1 MFALIFLL
9 CSWTFTLNADQ
20 GSGIDPDGARIA
32 AAGDHRCTIDRNGTC
47 VGGFTADSGGGMD
60 PNG

>member
-9 CSWTFTLNADQ
+9 YSLTFSATADQ
-20 GSGIDPDGARIA
+20 GSGIDPDGY
-32 AAGDHRCTIDRNGTC
+32 H
-47 VGGFTADSGGGMD
+47 ADSGGAMD

>member
-9 CSWTFTLNADQ
+9 YSLTFSATADQ
-20 GSGIDPDGARIA
+20 GSGIDPDGY
-32 AAGDHRCTIDRNGTC
+32 H
-47 VGGFTADSGGGMD
+47 ADSGGGMD